1 MWAPESRRIDSRGM
15 NIQDAPHGIN
25 VVVETGS
32 GRVYIGRFD
41 SANGF
46 TALLHDCDVRDLP
59 DAAAREQHI
68 RETATYGIDVK
79 ERDVQVDALNVSR
92 VRLLRDI

>member
-1 MWAPESRRIDSRGM
+1 M

-25 VVVETGS
+25 VVVETQT

-46 TALLHDCDVRDLP
+46 QALMHDCDIRDFKP
-59 DAAAREQHI
+59 GEDREPFI

-79 ERDVQVDALNVSR
+79 ERDCAVDCLQVTR
-92 VRLLRDI
+92 VRLLRDIPKL

>member
-1 MWAPESRRIDSRGM
+1 M

-25 VVVETGS
+25 VVVETAS

-59 DAAAREQHI
+59 DMHSREQHI
-68 RETATYGIDVK
+68 RESATYGIDVR
-79 ERDVQVDALNVSR
+79 ERDTQVDVLQVTR
-92 VRLLRDI
+92 VRLLRDIQKL

>member
-1 MWAPESRRIDSRGM
+1 M

-46 TALLHDCDVRDLP
+46 TALLHDCDIRDLP

-68 RETATYGIDVK
+68 RESATYGIDVK
-79 ERDVQVDALNVSR
+79 ERDVQVDALGVTR
-92 VRLLRDI
+92 VRLLRDIPKL

>member
-1 MWAPESRRIDSRGM
+1 M

-25 VVVETGS
+25 IVVETRA

-46 TALLHDCDVRDLP
+46 TALLHDCDIRDFTSP
-59 DAAAREQHI
+59 EEREKHV

-79 ERDVQVDALNVSR
+79 ERDAQVDILQVAS
-92 VRLLRDI
+92 VRLLRDVPKL